1 MKILN
6 LAGRVFTNIFKPI
19 KGNAAFFV
27 FMYVLG
33 IVCTYAVVPDK
44 RGYHAWP
51 LAPYEL
57 FFDVSIICVVLWLL
71 PRSVAKWL
79 KRFIYVFF
87 YMIVLVDVYCFVKF
101 DTTISP
107 HDAAACGRD
116 RQP

>member
-51 LAPYEL
+51 LAPM
-57 FFDVSIICVVLWLL
+57 SC
-71 PRSVAKWL
+71 SS
-79 KRFIYVFF
+79 
-87 YMIVLVDVYCFVKF
+87 M
-101 DTTISP
+101 
-107 HDAAACGRD
+107 
-116 RQP
+116 